1 MKRLILGALL
11 FLGVVVLAACSDS
24 DEELTPVTVMLDW
37 TPNTNHMGIFVA
49 NEQGWYEDAGLDV
62 TIIEPTGGVE
72 AIVAEGQ
79 AQFGI
84 SYAEAVLPARLAGVG
99 VTSVA
104 TILPHNESSL
114 MSLASEGIARPR
126 DLEGKKHGGFG
137 GRSSSS

>member
-49 NEQGWYEDAGLDV
+49 NEQGWYEDADLDV

-79 AQFGI
+79 ASSAFPTRRPCCRRA
-84 SYAEAVLPARLAGVG
+84 SPASVSLPSRRSCRT
-99 VTSVA
+99 TSPA
-104 TILPHNESSL
+104 
-114 MSLASEGIARPR
+114 
-126 DLEGKKHGGFG
+126 
-137 GRSSSS
+137 